1 MVKNIADI
9 ITTIPA
15 INSMF
20 KANICSKVAIKA
32 PELCYSVVAI
42 VNFEQVDAGW
52 AFTLVIR
59 KNQDMMVYWGNKAKL
74 FIAG

>member
-52 AFTLVIR
+52 ALTLVIR
-59 KNQDMMVYWGNKAKL
+59 KNQDMMVY
-74 FIAG
+74 